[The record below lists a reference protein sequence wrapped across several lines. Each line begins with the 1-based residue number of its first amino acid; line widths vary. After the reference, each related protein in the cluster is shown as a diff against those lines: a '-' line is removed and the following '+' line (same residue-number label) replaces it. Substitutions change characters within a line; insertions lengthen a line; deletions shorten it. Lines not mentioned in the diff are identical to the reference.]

1 MGLCQFHL
9 HSIYHVIVIT
19 IASNDNSDPVITGCP
34 DDISVAI
41 PSGSTRVAITW
52 TEPTATDNSG
62 TVISESTRS
71 PGDTFDVG
79 TTVITYTFTDGSGNF
94 AICSFSVTVAAISD
108 NIDPVIT
115 GCPDDISVAIPS
127 GSTRVAITW
136 TEPTATDNSDSVVMF
151 TTTNSPGDTFSVGT
165 TQVTYSFTDG
175 SGNDAFCTFFVIVS
189 GMSSS
194 LFPRHLFS
202 PIQIMFPTV

>member
-1 MGLCQFHL
+1 MGLCQFYL

-94 AICSFSVTVAAISD
+94 AICSFSVTVA
-108 NIDPVIT
+108 
-115 GCPDDISVAIPS
+115 G
-127 GSTRVAITW
+127 
-136 TEPTATDNSDSVVMF
+136 MF
-151 TTTNSPGDTFSVGT
+151 YFCLHYWS
-165 TQVTYSFTDG
+165 
-175 SGNDAFCTFFVIVS
+175 AFHTIVFIY
-189 GMSSS
+189 MLQTKS
-194 LFPRHLFS
+194 LFMIAFS
-202 PIQIMFPTV
+202 